1 MTVHQIAI
9 AALAGMFLIATLW
22 PINMGILAFIGA
34 FLIGTLVAGFTASD
48 IASGLPSSLFLTLA
62 GITWLFALAQNN
74 GTIDWIVRLS
84 VRAVDG
90 RVAAI
95 PWLMFLISGV
105 LTSVGAISAGAVAIV
120 APIALGFAAS
130 YKISPMLMG
139 LMVVHGAQ
147 AGAFSPIS
155 VFGGITNRIVE
166 KAGLPLSPLSTFS
179 ASIAVNLGVAILLY
193 LFLGGRSLIGRRI
206 TAKSSDLIPNTLIAK
221 PASGPQ
227 IYGDSETEAVDR
239 EVSKA
244 GGDGG
249 ISALSPLPR
258 SEDTQ
263 ATPYQLFTL
272 GCLILLVLLVTFFGV
287 DIGFLAL
294 TLGGMIALV
303 NPMLQRGAVGQIAW
317 PEIMLICGV
326 STYIAVMDKMGTI
339 DLVGQGVAGMA
350 SPMLAALLLFYIGAI
365 VSAFASSSAVL
376 GSAIPLAVPFL
387 QADSGVG
394 AIGFI
399 AGMAVASTI
408 VDVSPFSTNGALV
421 LANTHGVDRLK
432 YFRYLLGYGGLLT
445 LVAPPALWVIFV
457 LF

>member
-1 MTVHQIAI
+1 MTQHQIAI
-9 AALAGMFLIATLW
+9 AALAGMFVVATLW
-22 PINMGILAFIGA
+22 PVNMGILAFIGA
-34 FLIGTLVAGFTASD
+34 FLIGTLVAGYSANE
-48 IASGLPSSLFLTLA
+48 IAGGLPSSLFLTLA

-74 GTIDWIVRLS
+74 GTIDWLVRMS
-84 VRAVDG
+84 VRAVNG

-95 PWLMFLISGV
+95 PWLMFLISCV

-120 APIALGFAAS
+120 APIALGFATS

-166 KAGLPLSPLSTFS
+166 GAGLPLEPVYTFL
-179 ASIAVNLGVAILLY
+179 ASFAVNLGVAVVLY
-193 LFLGGRSLIGRRI
+193 LLLGGRKLMQMQAVPAGTRPKPDTIISE
-206 TAKSSDLIPNTLIAK
+206 

-227 IYGDSETEAVDR
+227 IYGDSEAEAMDR
-239 EVSKA
+239 EVRQFGVDGA
-244 GGDGG
+244 QPTAICDQGDVK
-249 ISALSPLPR
+249 
-258 SEDTQ
+258 

-272 GCLILLVLLVTFFGV
+272 GCLLTLVLLVTFFGI

-294 TLGGMIALV
+294 TLGALIALV
-303 NPMLQRGAVGQIAW
+303 KPTLQRGAITQIAW

-326 STYIAVMDKMGTI
+326 STYIAVLQKMGTI
-339 DLVGQGVAGMA
+339 DMIGNGVAGMA
-350 SPMLAALLLFYIGAI
+350 SPLLAALLLFYIGAV

-387 QADSGVG
+387 QADTGVG

-421 LANTHGVDRLK
+421 LANAKGVDRQA
-432 YFRYLLGYGGLLT
+432 YFRYLLGYGALLT
-445 LVAPPALWVIFV
+445 LVAPPILWLAFV
-457 LF
+457 WL